1 MEKTGTAAAQTYT
14 AGQKLAMGRTAG
26 IVGICVNVLL
36 FAAKLAG
43 GILSGSMA
51 VTADAVNN
59 ITDAAS
65 SILVLLGYIFAAKPP
80 DKEHP
85 YGHARMESLCSLGIA
100 ILVTVLGIEL
110 FTGSFGDLFSEG
122 EGAAFSPLVIGIMVA
137 SVAVKVGLA
146 LFYRSVG
153 KKIDSAS
160 LRASAMDSIGDVC
173 ASGAVIAGMFL
184 TSVTGPKTD
193 AVLGCGIAV
202 YIFVMGVKLILE
214 GVNAILGAP
223 PDKELVKE
231 IIGKLRSYDGVIGI
245 HDLVIHNYGMDRYFA
260 SVHLEMDAD
269 RDIMVSHDIID
280 NIEADFA
287 KEQNMHLVIHLDP
300 VNQSNAEVN
309 RLRGQVQ
316 DVVAEIAGEYGS
328 PVSMHD
334 FRVVFGITHT
344 NLIFDVAVSY
354 EMPLTDREL
363 VEAIREEIVRRIG
376 EGYYAVITV
385 DREYTSNRY
394 GSKKK

>member
-14 AGQKLAMGRTAG
+14 AGQKLAMGQTAG

-51 VTADAVNN
+51 VIADAVNN

-110 FTGSFGDLFSEG
+110 FTGSLGDLFAQG
-122 EGAAFSPLVIGIMVA
+122 EGAAFSPLVIGIMVV

-146 LFYRSVG
+146 VFYRTVG

-300 VNQSNAEVN
+300 VNQSNEEVN
-309 RLRGQVQ
+309 RLRGLVQ

>member
-1 MEKTGTAAAQTYT
+1 MTTNERLSTKQR
-14 AGQKLAMGRTAG
+14 LLIGRRAG
-26 IVGICVNVLL
+26 IVGILVNVLL
-36 FAAKLAG
+36 FIVKLIG
-43 GILSGSMA
+43 GLVSGSVA
-51 VTADAVNN
+51 VIADAINN

-65 SILVLLGYIFAAKPP
+65 SILVLLGYVFAAKPP

-110 FTGSFGDLFSEG
+110 FTGSVEDLFGAG
-122 EGAAFSPLVIGIMVA
+122 EAASFSTLVIGIMIG
-137 SVAVKVGLA
+137 SVVVKIALAV
-146 LFYRSVG
+146 FYHTVG

-173 ASGAVIAGMFL
+173 ASSAVIVGMFL
-184 TSVTGPKTD
+184 TPITGPKTD

-214 GVNAILGAP
+214 GVNTILGAP

-231 IIGKLRSYDGVIGI
+231 IIGKLRSYEGVIGI
-245 HDLVIHNYGMDRYFA
+245 HDLVLHNYGPDRYFA

-269 RDIMVSHDIID
+269 QDIMVSHDIID

-287 KEQNMHLVIHLDP
+287 KDGNMHLVIHLDP
-300 VNQSNAEVN
+300 VKTSDTAVN
-309 RLRGQVQ
+309 ELRGQVQ

-334 FRVVFGITHT
+334 FRAVFGITHT
-344 NLIFDVAVSY
+344 NLIFDVAASLD
-354 EMPLTDREL
+354 MPLSDDEL
-363 VEAIREEIVRRIG
+363 VGALRDEIRRRIG
-376 EGYYAVITV
+376 KGYNAVITV
-385 DREYTSNRY
+385 DREYSSQRF
-394 GSKKK
+394 